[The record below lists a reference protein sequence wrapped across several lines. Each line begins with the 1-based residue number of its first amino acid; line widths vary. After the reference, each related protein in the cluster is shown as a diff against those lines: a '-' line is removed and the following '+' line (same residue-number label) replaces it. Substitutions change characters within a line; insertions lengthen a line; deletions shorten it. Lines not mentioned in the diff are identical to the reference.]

1 MLELPGVL
9 GVQSSELG
17 QAIVDNIENLQ
28 LAAFILNRSNRKV
41 NFGRFGCQ
49 FQCIR
54 LPDKSLHVT
63 VTLAKKET
71 SSRRKHKTSFGAGR
85 KPTFLSLFSFRGA
98 GNQICCT
105 ENTA

>member
-28 LAAFILNRSNRKV
+28 LAAFILIRSNRKV

-63 VTLAKKET
+63 VTLAKK
-71 SSRRKHKTSFGAGR
+71 R
-85 KPTFLSLFSFRGA
+85 
-98 GNQICCT
+98 NI
-105 ENTA
+105 